1 MEAKQLDTQ
10 EAALGRKWFAHKDA
24 TQRSAAAEG
33 LYSKTQQ
40 RQAKMLHEEV
50 RKAFVRSKVYLT
62 YRDSFF
68 TVKVHRPAAADK
80 MSKEA
85 ANIDKLFAE
94 LKAEKVA
101 TAQGIIYRVNRR

>member
-1 MEAKQLDTQ
+1 MQAQQLDTQ
-10 EAALGRKWFAHKDA
+10 EATLGTKWFAHKDA
-24 TQRSAAAEG
+24 TLRSAAAEG

-50 RKAFVRSKVYLT
+50 RKAFIRSKVYLT
-62 YRDSFF
+62 YRDKFF

-85 ANIDKLFAE
+85 ANIDKLFTE
-94 LKAEKVA
+94 LNAEKVQ
-101 TAQGIIYRVNRR
+101 TAQGIIYRVGRR